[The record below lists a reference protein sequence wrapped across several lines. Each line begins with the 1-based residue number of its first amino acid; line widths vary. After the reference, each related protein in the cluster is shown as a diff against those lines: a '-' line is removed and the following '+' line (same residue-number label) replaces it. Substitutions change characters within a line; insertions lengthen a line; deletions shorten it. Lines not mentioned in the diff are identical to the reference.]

1 MPLPT
6 QEKAGGMMTRG
17 GSTSKPDKRQSG
29 CGSEVKDR
37 RTVEDRLDELLSSML
52 TRDYLDRQIKQLKM
66 DIHAENKEIT
76 ERLEGRIYELET
88 DNEDLRK
95 TVVSLEKE
103 IESLHAARDKTE
115 MMMMMQKS
123 SLTTW
128 SIMEEKIHLELLD

>member
-1 MPLPT
+1 
-6 QEKAGGMMTRG
+6 
-17 GSTSKPDKRQSG
+17 
-29 CGSEVKDR
+29 
-37 RTVEDRLDELLSSML
+37 
-52 TRDYLDRQIKQLKM
+52 M